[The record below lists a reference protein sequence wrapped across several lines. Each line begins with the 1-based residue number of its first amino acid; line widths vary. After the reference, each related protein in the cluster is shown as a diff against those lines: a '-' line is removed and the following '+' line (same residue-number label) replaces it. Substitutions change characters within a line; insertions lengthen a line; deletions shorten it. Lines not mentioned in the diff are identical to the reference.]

1 MIDRHRLRQTLG
13 CWAHERWRTEVALRL
28 GPSAPPL
35 VGWLGLHNRREHVE
49 TMPGGIACAWTGS
62 SPLTVARVFP
72 AVGARLLRHCLRQW
86 PIVFR
91 DRLEPSP
98 DTPIVSVVLPVGGE
112 DRIHLFRS
120 VVQAFC
126 GQSLRAMEVIVVE
139 QATTPVYEQ
148 HCPPGVRYVH
158 VSDRPG
164 HEFNRSR
171 TLNAGAAAARGK
183 FLVLHDA
190 DALPPYRLCEVVA
203 ERMGDGH
210 DGWLPHR
217 LIFYLTAEASATFAG
232 SRGARLPSEVGEVVQ
247 NNPSTCDAVSKSAF
261 ESIGGYDE
269 RYQGWGGE
277 DEEFLERLH
286 TLRFLRGGIL
296 PLVHLW
302 HPPAP
307 KKASGDRNL
316 RLSAEVMAQPVE
328 QRIRRL
334 RALAGPPP
342 GERAQP

>member
-1 MIDRHRLRQTLG
+1 MIDRERLRQTLG
-13 CWAHERWRTEVALRL
+13 CWAHERWRTELALRL
-28 GPSAPPL
+28 GPSAPPRL
-35 VGWLGLHNRREHVE
+35 SWLGLHNRREDVGVE
-49 TMPGGIACAWTGS
+49 PGGVACRWQGS

-91 DRLEPSP
+91 DRFEPSP
-98 DTPIVSVVLPVGGE
+98 DPPVVSVVLPVGGA
-112 DRIHLFRS
+112 DRIHLFQS
-120 VVQAFC
+120 VIRAFC
-126 GQSLRAMEVIVVE
+126 GQSLKALELIVVE
-139 QATTPVYEQ
+139 HAAVPVYER

-158 VSDRPG
+158 VADRPG

-171 TLNAGAAAARGK
+171 TLNAGAAVARGR

-190 DALPPYRLCEVVA
+190 DALPPFHLCEEVA
-203 ERMGDGH
+203 KRMRDEH

-217 LIFYLTAEASATFAG
+217 LIFYLTPEGSSTFAG
-232 SRGARLPSEVGEVVQ
+232 SDGAELPSDVDEVVQ
-247 NNPSTCDAVSKSAF
+247 NNPSTCDAVLRSAF

-277 DEEFLERLH
+277 DEEFLERLR
-286 TLRFLRGGIL
+286 TRRFLRGGIL

-334 RALAGPPP
+334 QALAGPPP
-342 GERAQP
+342 GERVQP